1 MQFAWALMAGWA
13 LQVAEEF
20 IASERNEREWAVRL
34 PGGETE
40 RKPGRHSA
48 GLQSCLIWRQM
59 ARLKSWR
66 IFRH

>member
-1 MQFAWALMAGWA
+1 MQFAWALMAGCA

-40 RKPGRHSA
+40 RKPGRSLKEWI
-48 GLQSCLIWRQM
+48 LQPSRW
-59 ARLKSWR
+59 
-66 IFRH
+66 